1 MYEFTLNESQTG
13 YLKYYS
19 FCLISSSS
27 KIKIFYIS
35 FAKGLIKLI
44 MTVRKK
50 HFVCNVYIWLYIS
63 LW

>member
-1 MYEFTLNESQTG
+1 MENFFLSSIKNIIRELRYMYEFTLNESQTG

-35 FAKGLIKLI
+35 FVKGLIKLI
-44 MTVRKK
+44 
-50 HFVCNVYIWLYIS
+50 I
-63 LW
+63 